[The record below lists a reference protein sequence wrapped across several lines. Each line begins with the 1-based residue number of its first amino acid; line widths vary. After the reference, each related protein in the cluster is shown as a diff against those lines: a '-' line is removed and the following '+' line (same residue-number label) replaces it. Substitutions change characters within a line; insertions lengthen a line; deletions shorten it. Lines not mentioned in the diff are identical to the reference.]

1 MRTLVKTVRDAELAL
16 LKKLGKTKDG
26 PPLFDPKKSRAVC
39 IYGVTRFPEWQGVCV
54 QAFQPAWVPKKG
66 MRRRRQGARVADGA
80 WADQVYAVG
89 AAVQQV
95 KSSSS
100 PYMCVIFKF

>member
-26 PPLFDPKKSRAVC
+26 PPLFDPKKSCAVC
-39 IYGVTRFPEWQGVCV
+39 VYVVTLFPEWQDVCV
-54 QAFQPAWVPKKG
+54 QAFQPAWVPKMG
-66 MRRRRQGARVADGA
+66 LRRRRQGARVADGA
-80 WADQVYAVG
+80 WADQVYAVR
-89 AAVQQV
+89 AAVQQA
-95 KSSSS
+95 KSYSS